1 MGRSPCCERN
11 GLKKGPW
18 SSEEDKK
25 LLDFIQQHGHGSWIS
40 LPKRAGLNRCGKS
53 CRLRWINYLR
63 PDIKRGSLSPEE
75 EQTILYL
82 HSELGNKWSAIA
94 TRLPGRTDNE
104 IKNYWNTHLK
114 KKLIRMGFDP
124 VTHRRRT
131 DVFSSS
137 LSQLIALAN
146 LSKLIDSRPLDESA
160 LGLHSDALQ
169 LANSLQY
176 LQGLLQSPASAA
188 TSNNNLFSQTSCVSE
203 TTHDYNTYDPIKEDP
218 DFHSLSSTTKLFSQG
233 ITSFSQPLPDNN
245 FTAHHHLAS
254 NNLTNTSPLVP
265 FSFQTSLN
273 NHVERTTTSQCLSMV
288 NGVDHLLGTT
298 DSALWCDYD
307 DLDLFLPPSL
317 AEASAVRDRRDTKS
331 GSSGGSASSS
341 SSSWGE
347 IFFEDPVVHR
357 EPFSSLTKF

>member
-1 MGRSPCCERN
+1 MGRSPCCEGN

-63 PDIKRGSLSPEE
+63 PDIKRGSFSPEE
-75 EQTILYL
+75 EQTILHL
-82 HSELGNKWSAIA
+82 HSVLGNKWSAIA

-160 LGLHSDALQ
+160 LTLQSDALQ

-176 LQGLLQSPASAA
+176 LQGLLQPPASATA
-188 TSNNNLFSQTSCVSE
+188 SNNNLFSQTSCITE
-203 TTHDYNTYDPIKEDP
+203 ATQGYTAYDPIKEDP
-218 DFHSLSSTTKLFSQG
+218 DLNSLLSSTARLFSEG
-233 ITSFSQPLPDNN
+233 IASFSQPLQDNN
-245 FTAHHHLAS
+245 FIAHHHLVP
-254 NNLTNTSPLVP
+254 NYLTNTPPQVP

-273 NHVERTTTSQCLSMV
+273 NHVDRTAATQCLSMV
-288 NGVDHLLGTT
+288 NGIDHCLDST
-298 DSALWCDYD
+298 DSALWGDYD
-307 DLDLFLPPSL
+307 DLDLLLPPSL
-317 AEASAVRDRRDTKS
+317 TEASAVTDRGDARS
-331 GSSGGSASSS
+331 GGSSGGSPSSS
-341 SSSWGE
+341 TSPWSD
-347 IFFEDPVVHR
+347 IFFGDLAGH
-357 EPFSSLTKF
+357 